1 MAYKIVIAVAIIL
14 FSAYSY
20 AGNAVQ
26 SKPIRFAKGSSSATV
41 HGTIKGRNYM
51 DYKLIAKAG
60 QTMTVKFKTSNFSSY
75 FNVLPPE
82 SEDVA
87 IFVGSMNGNEW
98 SGLLDKDGS
107 YTIRVY
113 LTRNAAR
120 RNEIAN
126 YTLTVGVEGKPAGTE
141 EIGEA
146 LSSDAKVRG
155 TQYHAVGA
163 LTCSMGKQPQEQCKF
178 GVIRGTTGNAEVHLK
193 LPGGFERIL
202 TFIGS
207 KVTSNGGDD
216 VKVTKSVDLWSVN
229 VNDYEYYQIPDAV
242 ISGG

>member
-26 SKPIRFAKGSSSATV
+26 SKSIRFAKGSSSATV

-87 IFVGSMNGNEW
+87 IFVGSINGNEW
-98 SGLLDKDGS
+98 SGLLDRDGS

-113 LTRNAAR
+113 LMRNAAR
-120 RNEIAN
+120 RNEIAS
-126 YTLTVGVEGKPAGTE
+126 YTLDVGITGKPTVSKG
-141 EIGEA
+141 IGKA
-146 LSSDAKVRG
+146 LSSVTKVAG
-155 TQYHAVGA
+155 TQYHATGE
-163 LTCSMGKQPQEQCKF
+163 LTCSIGEKPQEQCKF
-178 GVIRGTTGNAEVHLK
+178 GVIRGFYGNAEVHLIP
-193 LPGGFERIL
+193 PGGFERTLI
-202 TFIGS
+202 FIGT
-207 KVTSNGGDD
+207 KVTPGSGDD
-216 VKVTKSVDLWSVN
+216 VKATKKDDLWSVN
-229 VNDYEYYQIPDAV
+229 VNGYEYYQIPEAV
-242 ISGG
+242 IYGG